1 VAVFLNILLTGCLHI
16 RPHNTST
23 IVTNIKIGLYIIVA
37 MNTTQPYQ
45 VRTHTYWMTVKEYVK
60 WSKTRQPEIPFNNNT
75 NMKIRRRTHINFV

>member
-1 VAVFLNILLTGCLHI
+1 
-16 RPHNTST
+16 
-23 IVTNIKIGLYIIVA
+23 